1 MGVGEGYEWQGDDVV
16 IDGPFNNTGPRTIE
30 VIKVRLGL
38 EFIILG
44 SVSKREVAVLQPN
57 RLVH

>member
-1 MGVGEGYEWQGDDVV
+1 MRIGEGYEWQGNHVV

-30 VIKVRLGL
+30 VTKVRLGL

-44 SVSKREVAVLQPN
+44 SVSKREIAVL
-57 RLVH
+57 